1 MEKVFKQK
9 KGITLIA
16 LVITIIVLLILAG
29 ISIAMLSGDNS
40 ILKKAGEARDI
51 TGTRDIE
58 ERIKLAYGAAITNG
72 LGEFDEDTFKSEI
85 EKYFGDD
92 AEVSGD
98 SESGYIVKVGE
109 KIYTVGSTGSIGE
122 FKPEEEATGIY
133 VGTTKKTELE
143 IDGAFMLS
151 AESLEEPLTTVN
163 SKYIWKSSNTNVAT
177 VTSEGIVICGN
188 AAGET
193 TITCSGANG
202 TEATCKITTT
212 ANKATEIAEGAPT
225 VPSGFTALDT
235 ATAKWKNSESKP
247 DTGKGLVIVDKKGNE
262 FVWVPVENAIYDS
275 SKDGDLPTSTSSGTK
290 NGKTY
295 TPMAIETSNAANQD
309 GIYKD
314 GDSYTYKGILYNYDS
329 AAGAY
334 LMYPSATNKQGTSSQ
349 YREPDTVSSYD
360 NGQTYTPTGSSE
372 AKTYLSIIEE
382 NIDSKYNI
390 NSAYSSMT
398 NLGKTMQSDYKKMIK
413 SVATNKGF
421 YIGRYESSLQNG
433 KTRVVAGAK
442 SMTAEETSANRW
454 YGLYAR
460 QKNFAVNNGLT
471 SVESDMIWGSQY
483 DAMLNWMT
491 YNSID
496 VTATGTRNTS
506 RITGSVSTDKL
517 NNIYDILGLRREWT
531 LEAYDTYRRVSRG
544 GYYIDDYSP
553 SYRSNNDPSNTSVY
567 YGSRPSLYIQ

>member
-1 MEKVFKQK
+1 
-9 KGITLIA
+9 
-16 LVITIIVLLILAG
+16 
-29 ISIAMLSGDNS
+29 MLSGDNS
-40 ILKKAGEARDI
+40 ILKRAGEARDI

-58 ERIKLAYGAAITNG
+58 ERIKLAYGTAYINESG
-72 LGEFDEDTFKSEI
+72 KFKEDAFISEI
-85 EKYFGDD
+85 EKYFGND
-92 AEVSGD
+92 AEVSGNN
-98 SESGYIVKVGE
+98 ESGYIVKVGE
-109 KIYTVGSTGSIGE
+109 KIYKIGSNGNIEE
-122 FKPEEEATGIY
+122 FAPEEEVTGIY

-151 AESLEEPLTTVN
+151 AESLAEPLTTVN

-212 ANKATEIAEGAPT
+212 AYKTTEIAEGAPT

-262 FVWVPVENAIYDS
+262 FVWVPVENAIYNS
-275 SKDGDLPTSTSSGTK
+275 SRDGDLPTSINSGTK

-295 TPMAIETSNAANQD
+295 TPMAIEISNVSNQD
-309 GIYKD
+309 GTYKD
-314 GDSYTYKGILYNYDS
+314 GDSYTYKGILYNYS
-329 AAGAY
+329 ASAGAY
-334 LMYPSATNKQGTSSQ
+334 LMYPSAINKQGTSV
-349 YREPDTVSSYD
+349 REPDTVSSYD
-360 NGQTYTPTGSSE
+360 NGQTYTPTGASE

-390 NSAYSSMT
+390 NSAYSNMT
-398 NLGKTMQSDYKKMIK
+398 NFGKTMQTDYKKMIK

-421 YIGRYESSLQNG
+421 YIGRYESSMQNG

-442 SMTAEETSANRW
+442 SMTAQESSANRW

-491 YNSID
+491 NNSID

-506 RITGSVSTDKL
+506 RITGSVSTDKI
-517 NNIYDILGLRREWT
+517 NNIYDILGNSYEWT
-531 LEAYDTYRRVSRG
+531 AEADDTYTRVCRG
-544 GYYIDDYSP
+544 GLCSRNDRSP
-553 SYRSNNDPSNTSVY
+553 SYRFGFNSNSAGSN